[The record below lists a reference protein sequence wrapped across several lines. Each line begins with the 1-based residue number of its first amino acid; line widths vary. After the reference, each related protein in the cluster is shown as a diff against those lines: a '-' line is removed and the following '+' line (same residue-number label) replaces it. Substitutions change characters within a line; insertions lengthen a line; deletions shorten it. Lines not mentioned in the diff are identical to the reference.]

1 MLKIKG
7 KAWVNYGFK
16 KKKMKSW
23 GEDDTRQK
31 RSEQFLIL
39 VSWREVGQLW
49 MLKDKVHPI
58 YREWEK
64 KYWR

>member
-1 MLKIKG
+1 MGL
-7 KAWVNYGFK
+7 K
-16 KKKMKSW
+16 KKKKSS

-58 YREWEK
+58 YREWEE
-64 KYWR
+64 KYWI